1 MIIHRPHRG
10 GLNEAMKET
19 RQFTSLG
26 ECINTLIQEHNN
38 SHPFFKLSESDI
50 YLIPYG
56 LNGDDRIGWKD
67 TFMICCAPYDLVKDR
82 RGYELY
88 YGGKYNHP
96 LQLFGFIST
105 DFT

>member
-10 GLNEAMKET
+10 GLNESMKEA

-38 SHPFFKLSESDI
+38 SHSFQVTENDI

-67 TFMICCAPYDLVKDR
+67 VFMICCAPYDLVKDQ

-96 LQLFGFIST
+96 IQLFGFVST
-105 DFT
+105 NFK